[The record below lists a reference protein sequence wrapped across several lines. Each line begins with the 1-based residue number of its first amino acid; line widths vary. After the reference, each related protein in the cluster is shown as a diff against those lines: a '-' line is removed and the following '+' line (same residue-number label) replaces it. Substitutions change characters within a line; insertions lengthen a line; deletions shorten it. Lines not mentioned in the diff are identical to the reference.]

1 MSTMPTLVTQELF
14 HYLTSLSTPE
24 DPLLAEIRAKSVEA
38 GLREIWIAR
47 EQADFIR
54 ILLRL
59 IKAEQVI
66 EVGTYAGYS
75 AMALALGIEPD
86 GHVVSLEINPEHA
99 ALAKKLLSASEIG
112 QRVEVVEGDATQIL
126 PSMPDAAFDAAFIDA
141 DKANYGLYLKE
152 CMRLLR
158 PGGLLMV
165 DNAFAY
171 GKLLAKEEV
180 KDDVWAI
187 RAFNTLMSRQKNVR
201 SLIVP
206 MGDGMW
212 VGVKE

>member
-24 DPLLAEIRAKSVEA
+24 DPLLAEIRTKSVEA

-112 QRVEVVEGDATQIL
+112 QRVEVVEGDAAQIL

>member
-24 DPLLAEIRAKSVEA
+24 DPLLAEIRTKSVEA

-152 CMRLLR
+152 CLRLLR

>member
-1 MSTMPTLVTQELF
+1 MPTLVTQELF

>member
-24 DPLLAEIRAKSVEA
+24 DPLLAEIRTKSVEA

-86 GHVVSLEINPEHA
+86 GHVVSLEVNPEHA
-99 ALAKKLLSASEIG
+99 ALAKKLLSTSEIG

-126 PSMPDAAFDAAFIDA
+126 PSMPDGAFDAAFIDA

-187 RAFNTLMSRQKNVR
+187 RAFNTLMSRQKNIR